1 MLTCIDAV
9 DDEAAEQ
16 GQHKYWV
23 TFPDY
28 GNSESVDLGDIE
40 LPAAAGAAD
49 GAANSSSRDRRSGS
63 HDDDDRGRG
72 GRGGGDEGEDRG
84 GGRDRRRRSSSRD
97 RHRDSRRRDS
107 RDRSRSRS
115 RSRDRESSKRPAAEE
130 NLLQRVLQD
139 ERNASAAVGRNY
151 GQRPASYKGSL
162 SLKQDRF
169 TVRRR
174 SPTPP
179 SRRHDSSRGRSNWRR
194 SPSRSPPRAERHRD
208 GAERIDNSEQIR
220 RMQALKEKYG
230 DASAAK

>member
-72 GRGGGDEGEDRG
+72 GRGGGDEGRTAAAVETG
-84 GGRDRRRRSSSRD
+84 EGAAAQETATATLEGETVETGASAVAAAGTGRAANDLRRRRIYCSACCKTRGTPL
-97 RHRDSRRRDS
+97 R
-107 RDRSRSRS
+107 
-115 RSRDRESSKRPAAEE
+115 
-130 NLLQRVLQD
+130 Q
-139 ERNASAAVGRNY
+139 SAATT
-151 GQRPASYKGSL
+151 GSAL
-162 SLKQDRF
+162 LR
-169 TVRRR
+169 TRAR
-174 SPTPP
+174 SV
-179 SRRHDSSRGRSNWRR
+179 
-194 SPSRSPPRAERHRD
+194 
-208 GAERIDNSEQIR
+208 
-220 RMQALKEKYG
+220 
-230 DASAAK
+230 